1 MFSLNNKVAVITGGG
16 SGLGLATVKRF
27 VKAGAKV
34 VIADIA
40 NCASIANELECLAVT
55 TDVTDEAQVEQLMKT
70 AVESYGQLDVV
81 INNAGTIMEE
91 QMIDDA
97 LTVDYKKL
105 FNVNVLGVVY
115 GMKHGARHMKDGG
128 AIINTASNAANGD
141 FAGYGAYIS
150 SKAAVVGLTK
160 SGAIEYAPR
169 NIRVNCIC
177 PNTID
182 TPMAYVEGCETERQ
196 VVGVITP
203 LGRMCKAEE
212 GAALL
217 HFLAADDCRYIT
229 GEDIYI
235 DGGLRAG
242 PAIGMVNA
250 VLKSL
255 DKQE

>member
-1 MFSLNNKVAVITGGG
+1 MFSLKNKVAVITGGG

-27 VKAGAKV
+27 VNAGAKV
-34 VIADIA
+34 VIADITD
-40 NCASIANELECLAVT
+40 CTSIADELGCLAIRA
-55 TDVTDEAQVEQLMKT
+55 DVTDEAQVEQLMKT
-70 AVESYGQLDVV
+70 AVENYGSLDVV
-81 INNAGTIMEE
+81 INNAGIIMEE

-97 LTVDYKKL
+97 QTLDFEKL
-105 FNVNVLGVVY
+105 FNINVLGVVY
-115 GMKHGARHMKDGG
+115 GMKHGARHMTDGG

-141 FAGYGAYIS
+141 FAGYSAYIS

-160 SGAIEYAPR
+160 SGAIEYASR

-182 TPMAYVEGCETERQ
+182 TPMAYVEGCETELQ

-203 LGRMCKAEE
+203 LGRMCTAEE
-212 GAALL
+212 GAALF

-235 DGGLRAG
+235 DGGLKAG

-255 DKQE
+255 DKQA